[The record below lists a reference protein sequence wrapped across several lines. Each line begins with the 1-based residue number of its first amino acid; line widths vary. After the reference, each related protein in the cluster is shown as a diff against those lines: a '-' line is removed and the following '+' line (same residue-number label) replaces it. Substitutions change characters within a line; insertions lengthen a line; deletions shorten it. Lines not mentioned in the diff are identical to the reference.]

1 MSRPGQVD
9 SQVPRGKAAFHTLLL
24 VAAFLID
31 QPFPPA
37 GKVIVALTALA
48 MTISVIAGP
57 RWSLFGRLFQQV
69 VRPALHLDPGTIE
82 SAAPHRFAETV
93 GAVFLLAATGAFLL
107 GLATVGWALSLLVAA
122 LAALN
127 WLAGFCVGC
136 QMYVLL
142 RRLRVRAPGQV

>member
-9 SQVPRGKAAFHTLLL
+9 AQVPRGKAAFHALLL

-48 MTISVIAGP
+48 MAVSVVGGP

-69 VRPALHLDPGTIE
+69 VRPALHLGPGTIE
-82 SAAPHRFAETV
+82 AAAPHRFAEMV
-93 GAVFLLAATGAFLL
+93 GAIFLLAATGAFLL

-127 WLAGFCVGC
+127 WLAGLCVGC

-142 RRLRVRAPGQV
+142 RRMRTRAPRRV

>member
-48 MTISVIAGP
+48 MTISVIASP

>member
-9 SQVPRGKAAFHTLLL
+9 AQVPRGKAAFHALLP
-24 VAAFLID
+24 VAAFLVD
-31 QPFPPA
+31 KPFPPA

-48 MTISVIAGP
+48 MAVSVVGGP

-69 VRPALHLDPGTIE
+69 VRPAMHLGPGTIE
-82 SAAPHRFAETV
+82 AAAPHRFAEMV
-93 GAVFLLAATGAFLL
+93 GAIFLLAATGAFLL
-107 GLATVGWALSLLVAA
+107 GFATLGWALSLLVAA

-127 WLAGFCVGC
+127 WLAGLCVGC

-142 RRLRVRAPGQV
+142 RRMRTRAPGRA